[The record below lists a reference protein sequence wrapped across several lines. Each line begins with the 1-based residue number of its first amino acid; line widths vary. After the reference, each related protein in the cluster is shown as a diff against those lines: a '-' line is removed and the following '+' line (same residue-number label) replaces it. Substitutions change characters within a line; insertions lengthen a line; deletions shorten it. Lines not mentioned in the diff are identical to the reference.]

1 MTVMKSVLEAI
12 GNTPLVSLERLVKY
26 WNLDG
31 RILAKLDNLNPTA
44 SKKDRIALGMIRD
57 AELKGILKPGQTV
70 IEETSGNT
78 GNSLALV
85 CSVLGYPFIAVM
97 SKGNSIERVRVSR
110 ALGAKVVL
118 VDQSPN
124 SKPGAVSAEDLDL
137 VRTETARLAKEIGAF
152 CAGQFENPSNATAQE
167 ITADEMWEQSGG
179 TIDAIA
185 DFVGTGG
192 GFAGIA
198 SSIRRHNPN
207 ARCYLVEPENVP
219 YYSGKKAGEGAKHR
233 IQGGGYAR
241 EVPFLDRSLITDCI
255 GVSDEEAMDCARL
268 LSNMEGIFAGF
279 SSGAHVMAAKKLLE
293 DKEKGNT
300 VAIVMCDSG
309 LKYLSTDLYP

>member
-1 MTVMKSVLEAI
+1 MSIMKSVLEAI

-31 RILAKLDNLNPTA
+31 RILAKLDYLNPTA
-44 SKKDRIALGMIRD
+44 SKKDRIALGMIKD

-85 CSVLGYPFIAVM
+85 CSILGYPFIAVM
-97 SKGNSIERVRVSR
+97 SKGNSVERVRVSR
-110 ALGAKVVL
+110 ALGAKVIL

-124 SKPGAVSAEDLDL
+124 SKPGAVSADDLNL
-137 VRTETARLAKEIGAF
+137 VMKETARLAKELGAF
-152 CAGQFENPSNATAQE
+152 LVGQFENSSNAMAQE
-167 ITADEMWEQSGG
+167 ITGDEIWEQSGG

-198 SSIRRHNPN
+198 ASIKRHNPN
-207 ARCYLVEPENVP
+207 AHCYLVEPEDVP
-219 YYSGKKAGEGAKHR
+219 YYNGKKAQEGARHR

-241 EVPFLDRSLITDCI
+241 EVPFLDRSLITDCV
-255 GVSDEEAMDCARL
+255 GVSDNEAIDCTRL
-268 LSNMEGIFAGF
+268 LSSMEGILAGF
-279 SSGAHVMAAKKLLE
+279 SSGAHVAAAKKLLE
-293 DKEKGNT
+293 GPEKGKT
-300 VAIVMCDSG
+300 VSIVICDSG